1 MNRDE
6 RMDWIISIENSAAN
20 VSAELGP
27 AVVNSLLDRYN
38 ARSICDISPSNLSE
52 VFNEIDGIEADL
64 K

>member
-27 AVVNSLLDRYN
+27 AVVNSLLARYN
-38 ARSICDISPSNLSE
+38 ARNIWDVSPSNLSE
-52 VFNEIDGIEADL
+52 VFNELDGIEVDL

>member
-6 RMDWIISIENSAAN
+6 RMDWIISIESSAEN

-27 AVVNSLLDRYN
+27 AIVNSLLARYN

-52 VFNEIDGIEADL
+52 IFNELDGIEADM